1 MRWPIRNQI
10 FVPFAALLVVSVVLV
25 ALVAAR
31 NAADQSRQQKLSHM
45 HTVTSALGDAS
56 FPLTQDVAQRIAAMI
71 GGEVIVAEP
80 SGRITASTLELE
92 SLPPQLTEL
101 KEVTEE
107 VTHTVVLS
115 GREYFVTVIPRFR
128 VPRPGPLFVL
138 LEQDDLQALRRH
150 AIMPVL
156 IVAAPTVLVA
166 LVVALLISHGF
177 AGRVGRLKLLFAKLS
192 VGQHP
197 TVETVGRDDEFN
209 DLLHSANELS
219 ARLKH
224 LQEELRRSERLEL
237 LGQLSGGLAHQ
248 LRNSITGARLAVQ
261 LHQQDCS
268 ADKNEMLST
277 AMSQLRLTEEQ
288 VLAVLSLRDGNADA
302 TDHQVASLSEMVE
315 DVCHLL
321 RPHCIHWRADLTVVA
336 PPRKVYVQ
344 LNAASAIKGAILNLV
359 LNAVEAAGTEGTVRI
374 HVFIEGSA
382 AAIEI
387 RDNGPGFRGETDM
400 LSDAF
405 RTTKPEG
412 VGLGLTIAQHAVA
425 QENGRMTIG
434 REDGWTVVRVD
445 LPDVVIRVEEKVGA

>member
-10 FVPFAALLVVSVVLV
+10 FFPFAALLVVSVVVV

-31 NAADQSRQQKLSHM
+31 NAAEQSRQQKLSHM
-45 HTVTSALGDAS
+45 RTVTSALGDAS
-56 FPLTQDVAQRIAAMI
+56 FPLTQDVAERIAAMI

-80 SGRITASTLELE
+80 SGRITASTLKLE
-92 SLPPQLTEL
+92 SLPPELAEL

-107 VTHTVVLS
+107 VAHTVVLS
-115 GREYFVTVIPRFR
+115 GKEYFVTVIPRFR

-138 LEQDDLQALRRH
+138 LEQDDLQTLRRN

-156 IVAAPTVLVA
+156 IVAAPTILVA
-166 LVVALLISHGF
+166 LILALLISHGF
-177 AGRVGRLKLLFAKLS
+177 AIRVGRLKSLFEILS

-197 TVETVGRDDEFN
+197 TVETGRRNDEFKE
-209 DLLHSANELS
+209 LLHSANELS

-224 LQEELRRSERLEL
+224 LQDELRRSERLEL

-268 ADKNEMLST
+268 LDKNQLLCT

-288 VLAVLSLRDGNADA
+288 VQAVLSLRDGRALKSDP
-302 TDHQVASLSEMVE
+302 QVASLCEMVD
-315 DVCHLL
+315 DVCNLL
-321 RPHCIHWRADLTVVA
+321 RPHCIHWRADLRVIASPNQVHA
-336 PPRKVYVQ
+336 R
-344 LNAASAIKGAILNLV
+344 LNATSAIRGAILNLV
-359 LNAVEAAGTEGTVRI
+359 LNAIEAAGTQGTVR
-374 HVFIEGSA
+374 VQVSTERSA

-387 RDNGPGFRGETDM
+387 RDNGPGFRGETDV

-405 RTTKPEG
+405 RTTKPKG

-425 QENGRMTIG
+425 QENGCLSIE
-434 REDGWTVVRVD
+434 RESGWTMVRID
-445 LPDVVIRVEEKVGA
+445 LPDVVVQADEKVSA

>member
-56 FPLTQDVAQRIAAMI
+56 FPLTQDVAERIAAMI

-80 SGRITASTLELE
+80 SGRITASTLQLE
-92 SLPPQLTEL
+92 TLPPELAEL

-107 VTHTVVLS
+107 VTHTVLLT
-115 GREYFVTVIPRFR
+115 GKEYFVTVIPRFR
-128 VPRPGPLFVL
+128 VQRPGPLFVL
-138 LEQDDLQALRRH
+138 LEQDDLQTLQRN
-150 AIMPVL
+150 AILPVL
-156 IVAAPTVLVA
+156 IVAVPTVLVA
-166 LVVALLISHGF
+166 LVVAMLISNGF
-177 AGRVGRLKLLFAKLS
+177 ASRVGRLKLLFAKLS

-197 TVETVGRDDEFN
+197 TVETVGRNDEFN

-219 ARLKH
+219 SRLKH
-224 LQEELRRSERLEL
+224 LQEELLRSERLEL

-268 ADKNEMLST
+268 TDKNELLCT

-288 VLAVLSLRDGNADA
+288 VLAVLSLRDGN
-302 TDHQVASLSEMVE
+302 TTQPEPQVASLSEMVD

-321 RPHCIHWRADLTVVA
+321 RPHCIHWHADLGVVA
-336 PPRKVYVQ
+336 PPGQVYVR
-344 LNAASAIKGAILNLV
+344 LNAPAAIKGAILNLV
-359 LNAVEAAGTEGTVRI
+359 LNAVEAAGTEGTVR
-374 HVFIEGSA
+374 VDVSTEGST

-387 RDNGPGFRGETDM
+387 RDNGPGFREESDT

-425 QENGRMTIG
+425 QENGQLTIG
-434 REDGWTVVRVD
+434 SEDGWTVVRVD
-445 LPDVVIRVEEKVGA
+445 LLDVVIRVEDKVSA